1 MIMESK
7 FYSCSAAKRIASGR
21 NQDLDLDNNYYVLYG
36 RRRSASG
43 AGALIPHETGLAN
56 NPRISTTVINPV
68 NPFGR
73 TTDDT
78 DSTTISG
85 LTAPV

>member
-1 MIMESK
+1 LH
-7 FYSCSAAKRIASGR
+7 SCSVAKRIASGS

-36 RRRSASG
+36 RRRAASV
-43 AGALIPHETGLAN
+43 AGALILHELGPNN
-56 NPRISTTVINPV
+56 NPRISTTLVNPV
-68 NPFGR
+68 DPSDR